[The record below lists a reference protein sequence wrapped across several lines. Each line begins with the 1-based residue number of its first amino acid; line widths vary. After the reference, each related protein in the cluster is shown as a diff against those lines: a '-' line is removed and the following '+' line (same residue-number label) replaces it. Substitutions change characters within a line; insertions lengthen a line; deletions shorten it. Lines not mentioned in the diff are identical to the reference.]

1 MYSIQDVS
9 KKTGLS
15 AHTLRYYE
23 KEGLISGVE
32 RTQGGFRQYTDEDLE
47 RLGLICCL
55 KNTGMSIQEI
65 ARFVQL
71 THEGDHT
78 LQERVELLR
87 EHRDLGHHPHPFA
100 CADDHRARIR
110 LKLAGDDAE
119 KRGLSGSVASEYADV
134 LPLEYLKGEA
144 VEHVL
149 AYLEAVP

>member
-65 ARFVQL
+65 AQFVQL
-71 THEGDHT
+71 TREGDHT
-78 LQERVELLR
+78 LKERVELLR
-87 EHRDLGHHPHPFA
+87 EHRE
-100 CADDHRARIR
+100 R
-110 LKLAGDDAE
+110 
-119 KRGLSGSVASEYADV
+119 
-134 LPLEYLKGEA
+134 
-144 VEHVL
+144 VL
-149 AYLEAVP
+149 ARMEEMQKYLEKVTWKLNFFTEKLNAYEASRNGKQ